1 MPNIKIIPEAVKPMV
16 PKNKNLNETVPRFRA
31 PGGKP
36 PLQLEKSYN
45 RHGGRNEAEPKTK
58 G

>member
-1 MPNIKIIPEAVKPMV
+1 MSKIKIISEQSKPFV
-16 PKNKNLNETVPRFRA
+16 PKNKNLNETVPRTKA

-45 RHGGRNEAEPKTK
+45 RQGNK
-58 G
+58 

>member
-1 MPNIKIIPEAVKPMV
+1 MSKIKIIAEVKKATV
-16 PKNKNLNETVPRFRA
+16 PKSKNLSETEPRFRA

-45 RHGGRNEAEPKTK
+45 RQGGRNELEPKTK

>member
-1 MPNIKIIPEAVKPMV
+1 MSRIKIISETTKPVV
-16 PKNKNLNETVPRFRA
+16 PKNKNLNETEPRFRA

-45 RHGGRNEAEPKTK
+45 KSGGFNEKQPKTK

>member
-1 MPNIKIIPEAVKPMV
+1 MSRIKIIQDAVKPSV

-45 RHGGRNEAEPKTK
+45 RAGGLDESQPKTK

>member
-1 MPNIKIIPEAVKPMV
+1 MPKIKIIPEAVKPSV
-16 PKNKNLNETVPRFRA
+16 PKNKNLSETVNRFRA

-45 RHGGRNEAEPKTK
+45 RAGGHNEKEPKTK

>member
-1 MPNIKIIPEAVKPMV
+1 MSKIKIIPEAVKPMV
-16 PKNKNLNETVPRFRA
+16 PKNKNLNQTEPRFRA

-45 RHGGRNEAEPKTK
+45 RAGGFNEKEPKTR

>member
-1 MPNIKIIPEAVKPMV
+1 MPRIPIIADSKDTAV
-16 PKNKNLNETVPRFRA
+16 PKHVPKSNELSKTVPRFRA

-45 RHGGRNEAEPKTK
+45 RQGNK
-58 G
+58 